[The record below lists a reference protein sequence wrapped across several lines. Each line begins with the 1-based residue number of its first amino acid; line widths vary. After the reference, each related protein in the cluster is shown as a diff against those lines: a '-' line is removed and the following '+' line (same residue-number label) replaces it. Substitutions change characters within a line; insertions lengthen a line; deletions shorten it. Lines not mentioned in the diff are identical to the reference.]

1 MADAY
6 ATAQPTADE
15 ATDPASEERG
25 RRSSIERVLLAGLAE
40 RNLSVNRLTLEVTL
54 MNTESGREKLF
65 SELKKELR
73 NREQIINSIREAYL
87 RDVIAVKDQLVRD
100 AAEREEFQRQ
110 LQEPKEPK
118 ETTRKPQQ
126 QLLPTAT
133 AMLPQNAKLQPATRV
148 VSTRTQQQLLA
159 VSPSRHL
166 PQRSPRSTSVAPP
179 LLHSP

>member
-73 NREQIINSIREAYL
+73 NRDRVY
-87 RDVIAVKDQLVRD
+87 
-100 AAEREEFQRQ
+100 
-110 LQEPKEPK
+110 
-118 ETTRKPQQ
+118 
-126 QLLPTAT
+126 
-133 AMLPQNAKLQPATRV
+133 QND
-148 VSTRTQQQLLA
+148 
-159 VSPSRHL
+159 
-166 PQRSPRSTSVAPP
+166 
-179 LLHSP
+179 